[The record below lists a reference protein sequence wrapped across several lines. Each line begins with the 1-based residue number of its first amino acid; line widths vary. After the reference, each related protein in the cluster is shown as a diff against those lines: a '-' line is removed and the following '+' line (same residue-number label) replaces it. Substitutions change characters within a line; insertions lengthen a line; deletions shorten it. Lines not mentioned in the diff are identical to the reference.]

1 MTELVLSGSL
11 LLAAPI
17 AFAAGVVS
25 FLSPCVLPLV
35 PGYLSYATG
44 LSAAALAEP
53 SRSQRRRILWGT
65 LLFVLGFS
73 IVFISYGALFGGLG
87 ARLARD
93 QVIIDRI
100 LGAFMILMG
109 LIFAGWLPF
118 VRQWRMRIP
127 TTLGVGGAPLLGM
140 LFGFGW
146 TPCIGPTLAAVQAL
160 AFTESSAVRGA
171 LLGFIY
177 CLGLGLPFLFVG
189 LVVQRSM
196 QVLAILRRH
205 LRTVTALGGALL
217 IVVGFLLIT
226 GVWAQWVVEM
236 RSWVGSFTPA
246 L

>member
-1 MTELVLSGSL
+1 MMDLVLTGSIA
-11 LLAAPI
+11 LAAPV

-44 LSAAALAEP
+44 LSATSLAAPTRA
-53 SRSQRRRILWGT
+53 QRRRILLGT
-65 LLFVLGFS
+65 ALFVVGFG

-93 QVIIDRI
+93 QVIIDRV
-100 LGAFMILMG
+100 LGVFMILMG
-109 LIFAGWLPF
+109 LIFAGWLPM
-118 VRQWRMRIP
+118 VRQWRLRLP
-127 TTLGVGGAPLLGM
+127 TTMGIGGAPLLGI

-160 AFTESSAVRGA
+160 AFTESSAARGA

-177 CLGLGLPFLFVG
+177 CLGLGLPFLIVG
-189 LVVQRSM
+189 LLIQRSM
-196 QVLAILRRH
+196 QVLTVLRRH
-205 LRTVTALGGALL
+205 LRLITAMGGGLL
-217 IVVGFLLIT
+217 VLVGLLLVT
-226 GVWAQWVVEM
+226 GVWADWVIEL
-236 RSWVGSFTPA
+236 RSWIGGFTPA